1 MNSLIL
7 DGLNELGYEND
18 FLLIEKLE
26 IYLATLKK
34 WNKVYNLTAINED
47 SEIITKHFFD
57 SLSVNGFIQNSQR
70 ILDVGTGAGFPGLIL
85 ALFNPDKSF
94 VLVDGVS
101 KKISFLQEMIGK
113 LNLKNV
119 MAVHIKVEEY
129 KVTEQFDI
137 IISRAFAEIKKMI
150 KLTKHLIKAN
160 GKFIAMKGPDVI
172 NELDDLNLPFVNYDV
187 MVPFLHGTR
196 KIIARILQLSTGPK
210 EDGEV

>member
-1 MNSLIL
+1 LNSLIEE
-7 DGLNELGYEND
+7 GLNELGYEND

-119 MAVHIKVEEY
+119 MALHIKVEEY

-150 KLTKHLIKAN
+150 KLTKHLIKVN
-160 GKFIAMKGPDVI
+160 GKFIAMKGPDVM

-187 MVPFLHGTR
+187 MVPFLQGTR
-196 KIIARILQLSTGPK
+196 KIIEIKNS
-210 EDGEV
+210 

>member
-1 MNSLIL
+1 MNSLIVE
-7 DGLNELGYEND
+7 GLNELGYEND

-113 LNLKNV
+113 LNLKNA

-129 KVTEQFDI
+129 KVTERFDI

-150 KLTKHLIKAN
+150 KLTKHLIKVN
-160 GKFIAMKGPDVI
+160 GKFIAMKGPDVM
-172 NELDDLNLPFVNYDV
+172 NELDDLNLTFVNYDV
-187 MVPFLHGTR
+187 MVPFLQGTR
-196 KIIARILQLSTGPK
+196 KIIEIKNS
-210 EDGEV
+210 

>member
-1 MNSLIL
+1 MNSLIV

-18 FLLIEKLE
+18 VLLIEKLE

-137 IISRAFAEIKKMI
+137 IISRAFADIKKMI
-150 KLTKHLIKAN
+150 KLTNHLIKVN
-160 GKFIAMKGPDVI
+160 GKFIAMKGPDVM
-172 NELDDLNLPFVNYDV
+172 NELDDMNLPFVNYDV
-187 MVPFLHGTR
+187 MVPFLQGTR
-196 KIIARILQLSTGPK
+196 KIIEIKNS
-210 EDGEV
+210 

>member
-1 MNSLIL
+1 MNSLIVE
-7 DGLNELGYEND
+7 GLNELGYEKD

-150 KLTKHLIKAN
+150 KLTKHLIKVN
-160 GKFIAMKGPDVI
+160 GKFIAMKGPDVM
-172 NELDDLNLPFVNYDV
+172 NELDDLNLTFVNYDV
-187 MVPFLHGTR
+187 MVPFLQGTR
-196 KIIARILQLSTGPK
+196 KIIEIKNS
-210 EDGEV
+210 

>member
-18 FLLIEKLE
+18 VLLIKKLE

-47 SEIITKHFFD
+47 NEIITKHFLD

-150 KLTKHLIKAN
+150 KLTKHLIKVN
-160 GKFIAMKGPDVI
+160 GKFIAMKGPDVM
-172 NELDDLNLPFVNYDV
+172 NELDDLNLTFVNYDV
-187 MVPFLHGTR
+187 MVPFLQGTR
-196 KIIARILQLSTGPK
+196 KIIEIKNS
-210 EDGEV
+210 

>member
-1 MNSLIL
+1 MNSLIVE
-7 DGLNELGYEND
+7 GLNELGYEND

-47 SEIITKHFFD
+47 NEIITKHFLD

-150 KLTKHLIKAN
+150 KLTKHLIKVN
-160 GKFIAMKGPDVI
+160 GKFIAMKGPDVM

-187 MVPFLHGTR
+187 MVPFLQGTR
-196 KIIARILQLSTGPK
+196 KIIEIKNS
-210 EDGEV
+210 

>member
-1 MNSLIL
+1 MNSLIV

-18 FLLIEKLE
+18 VLLIEKLE

-47 SEIITKHFFD
+47 SEIITKHFLD

-85 ALFNPDKSF
+85 ALFNPEKSF

-129 KVTEQFDI
+129 KVTDQFDI

-150 KLTKHLIKAN
+150 KLTNHLIKVN
-160 GKFIAMKGPDVI
+160 GKFIAMKGPDVM

-187 MVPFLHGTR
+187 MVPFLQGTR
-196 KIIARILQLSTGPK
+196 KIIEIKNS
-210 EDGEV
+210 

>member
-7 DGLNELGYEND
+7 EGLNELGYEND
-18 FLLIEKLE
+18 FLLTEKLE

-150 KLTKHLIKAN
+150 KLTKHLIKVN
-160 GKFIAMKGPDVI
+160 GKFIAMKGPDVM

-187 MVPFLHGTR
+187 MVPFLQGTR
-196 KIIARILQLSTGPK
+196 KIIEIKNS
-210 EDGEV
+210 

>member
-1 MNSLIL
+1 MNSLIVE
-7 DGLNELGYEND
+7 GLNELGHEND

-47 SEIITKHFFD
+47 SEIITKHFLD

-150 KLTKHLIKAN
+150 KLTKHLIKVN
-160 GKFIAMKGPDVI
+160 GKFIAMKGPDVM
-172 NELDDLNLPFVNYDV
+172 NELDDLNLTFVNYDV
-187 MVPFLHGTR
+187 MVPFLQGTR
-196 KIIARILQLSTGPK
+196 KIIEIKNS
-210 EDGEV
+210 

>member
-1 MNSLIL
+1 LNSLIEE
-7 DGLNELGYEND
+7 GLNELGYEND

-150 KLTKHLIKAN
+150 KLTKHLIKVN
-160 GKFIAMKGPDVI
+160 GKFIAMKGPDVM

-187 MVPFLHGTR
+187 MVPFLQGTR
-196 KIIARILQLSTGPK
+196 KIIEIKNS
-210 EDGEV
+210 

>member
-1 MNSLIL
+1 MNSLIVE
-7 DGLNELGYEND
+7 GLNELGYEND

-47 SEIITKHFFD
+47 NEIITKHFLD

-150 KLTKHLIKAN
+150 KLTKHLIKVN
-160 GKFIAMKGPDVI
+160 GKFIAMKGPDVM
-172 NELDDLNLPFVNYDV
+172 NELDDLNLTFVNYDV
-187 MVPFLHGTR
+187 MVPFLQGTR
-196 KIIARILQLSTGPK
+196 KIIEIKNS
-210 EDGEV
+210 

>member
-1 MNSLIL
+1 MNSLIVE
-7 DGLNELGYEND
+7 GLNELGYEND

-196 KIIARILQLSTGPK
+196 KIIEIKNS
-210 EDGEV
+210 

>member
-1 MNSLIL
+1 MNSLIVE
-7 DGLNELGYEND
+7 GLNELGYEND

-150 KLTKHLIKAN
+150 KLTKHLIKVN
-160 GKFIAMKGPDVI
+160 GKFIAMKGPDVM
-172 NELDDLNLPFVNYDV
+172 NELDDLNLPFVKYDV
-187 MVPFLHGTR
+187 MVPFLQGTR
-196 KIIARILQLSTGPK
+196 KIIEIKNS
-210 EDGEV
+210 

>member
-1 MNSLIL
+1 MNSLIVE
-7 DGLNELGYEND
+7 GLNELGYEND

-47 SEIITKHFFD
+47 SEIIVKHFLD
-57 SLSVNGFIQNSQR
+57 SLSVNQYIQNSGR

-85 ALFNPDKSF
+85 ALFNPEKSF

-119 MAVHIKVEEY
+119 IAVHTKVEQY
-129 KVTEQFDI
+129 NVAEQFDI
-137 IISRAFAEIKKMI
+137 IISRAFADIKKMT
-150 KLTKHLIKAN
+150 KLTSHLIKDG
-160 GKFIAMKGPDVI
+160 GKFIAMKGPDVMS
-172 NELDDLNLPFVNYDV
+172 ELDDISLPFVHHDIT
-187 MVPFLHGTR
+187 VPFLEGTR
-196 KIIARILQLSTGPK
+196 KIIEIKNS
-210 EDGEV
+210 

>member
-1 MNSLIL
+1 MNSLIV

-18 FLLIEKLE
+18 VLLIEKLE

-47 SEIITKHFFD
+47 SEIITKHFLD

-150 KLTKHLIKAN
+150 KLTKHLIKVN
-160 GKFIAMKGPDVI
+160 GKFIAMKGPDVM
-172 NELDDLNLPFVNYDV
+172 NELDDLNLTFVNYDV
-187 MVPFLHGTR
+187 MVPFLQGTR
-196 KIIARILQLSTGPK
+196 KIIEIKNS
-210 EDGEV
+210 